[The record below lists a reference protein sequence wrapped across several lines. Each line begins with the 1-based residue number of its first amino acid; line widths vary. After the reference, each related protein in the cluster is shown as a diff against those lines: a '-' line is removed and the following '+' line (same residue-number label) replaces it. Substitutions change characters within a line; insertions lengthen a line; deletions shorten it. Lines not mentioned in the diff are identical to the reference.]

1 MSQKLHEVKMF
12 AIFIVKSVAGCDHQ
26 LVQARFFKTEEDAQ
40 PALRSKSIEFP
51 TSVFKVIRLTPAI
64 CKRYRADRNARFP
77 ELLNKDVI

>member
-1 MSQKLHEVKMF
+1 MF

-64 CKRYRADRNARFP
+64 CKRYRADHNARFP